1 MNINDQITAEEV
13 RLISQDGEQ
22 LGIVSLEEA
31 LEKAAES
38 GVDLVEVAP
47 LAKPPVCKII
57 DYGKMLYEVAKKEKE
72 AKKKQHTISVKEV
85 RMRPKTDDHDLEF
98 KVKHA
103 RKFLEQKNRVKFSVF
118 FRGREM
124 DHTDLGEVLLKR
136 VLIMLEDIAK
146 VESNIRQEGRNM
158 TMVLSHK

>member
-1 MNINDQITAEEV
+1 LNINDQITAEEV

-22 LGIVSLEEA
+22 LGIVPLEEA
-31 LEKAAES
+31 LEKAADS

-57 DYGKMLYEVAKKEKE
+57 DYGKMLYEAAKKEKE

-136 VLIMLEDIAK
+136 VLVMLEDIAK
-146 VESNIRQEGRNM
+146 VESSIRQEGRNM

>member
-47 LAKPPVCKII
+47 MAKPPVCKVI
-57 DYGKMLYEVAKKEKE
+57 DYGKMLYEAAKKEKE

-124 DHTDLGEVLLKR
+124 DHTDLGEILLKR
-136 VLIMLEDIAK
+136 VLVMLEDIAK
-146 VESNIRQEGRNM
+146 VESSIRQEGRNM